1 MTPSAI
7 NPFVTQKIEKKIK
20 KNYKFAP
27 PTILPAP
34 PLALLFTQCIE
45 MLKNLLVVLKNQNF
59 YCIVFLLARICK
71 KTIKKPKLHRVN
83 EQKHGINPI

>member
-1 MTPSAI
+1 MPS
-7 NPFVTQKIEKKIK
+7 QLRKSKKNFF

-45 MLKNLLVVLKNQNF
+45 MLKNLLVVLKNQKI
-59 YCIVFLLARICK
+59 YCIVFLLARICE
-71 KTIKKPKLHRVN
+71 KTLKKPKVGRV
-83 EQKHGINPI
+83 KRIYR